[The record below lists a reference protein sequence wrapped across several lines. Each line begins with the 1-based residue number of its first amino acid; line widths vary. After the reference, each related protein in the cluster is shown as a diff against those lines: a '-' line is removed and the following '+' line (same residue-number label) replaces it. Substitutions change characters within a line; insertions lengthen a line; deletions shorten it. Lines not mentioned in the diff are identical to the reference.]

1 MTPAHLNTI
10 GGCCSS
16 HRSERCGQNALD
28 MESHRND
35 SSRTSAA
42 CNMYE
47 ANFFFYSSCPK
58 CRREQSQGGLSRARL
73 LRLLDSGHPIEAY
86 CTTCDKFWAVSA
98 QERVAIAK
106 ELVSRGG
113 ADSSTQEQGERLA

>member
-1 MTPAHLNTI
+1 
-10 GGCCSS
+10 
-16 HRSERCGQNALD
+16 
-28 MESHRND
+28 MESHRKD
-35 SSRTSAA
+35 SSRTSTA

-58 CRREQSQGGLSRARL
+58 CRREQSQGGFSRARL

-86 CTTCDKFWAVSA
+86 CTTCDKFWAVSP
-98 QERVAIAK
+98 QERALIAN

-113 ADSSTQEQGERLA
+113 ADSSSQGQGERLS